1 NPTVLAVMSYVPFSA
16 PVAMPVRLF
25 LGTAEWWEP
34 LLSLGILTAT
44 TLVTIWLG
52 SRIYQ
57 NSLLKMGARVKW
69 GEALKG

>member
-1 NPTVLAVMSYVPFSA
+1 MSYVPFSA

-25 LGTAEWWEP
+25 LGSAAWWEP

-44 TLVTIWLG
+44 TVVVIWLG